1 MREDTKK
8 FLKDLMTGG
17 YKASAIGLSLV
28 LSILI
33 GGGLGYWLYTVTGHV
48 YWFYIG
54 LILGIIA
61 GFRNLYIMGKKYQEE
76 DKDK

>member
-1 MREDTKK
+1 MS
-8 FLKDLMTGG
+8 GG

-28 LSILI
+28 LAIVI
-33 GGGLGYWLYTVTGHV
+33 GGGLGYFMSEYTGKT

-61 GFRNLYIMGKKYQEE
+61 GFRNLYIMGQKYE
-76 DKDK
+76 K

>member
-1 MREDTKK
+1 
-8 FLKDLMTGG
+8 LSGG

-28 LSILI
+28 LAIVI
-33 GGGLGYWLYTVTGHV
+33 GGGLGYFLAEYTGKT

-61 GFRNLYIMGKKYQEE
+61 GFRNLYIMGKKYEQ
-76 DKDK
+76 

>member
-1 MREDTKK
+1 MKEETKQFIRE
-8 FLKDLMTGG
+8 LLSGG

-28 LSILI
+28 LAIVI
-33 GGGLGYWLYTVTGHV
+33 GGGLGYLLAEYTGKT

-61 GFRNLYIMGKKYQEE
+61 GFRNLYIMGKKYQQ
-76 DKDK
+76 